1 MIEKLATRIFA
12 TRNIAHISHWK
23 TKKYAEHAA
32 LGDFYE
38 EVITLL
44 DDVVEC
50 YQGMFGLID
59 IEECPCC
66 EVEDILDV
74 MQADLLFISS
84 NRDKL
89 SKKIPA
95 LDNKLQEIEALYMR
109 TIYKL
114 KHLG

>member
-1 MIEKLATRIFA
+1 MFA

-23 TKKYAEHAA
+23 TKKCAEHIA

-59 IEECPCC
+59 IEECPQCDT
-66 EVEDILDV
+66 EDILDV
-74 MQADLLFISS
+74 MLSDLLFISS
-84 NRDKL
+84 NREKL
-89 SKKIPA
+89 SKKHPA
-95 LDNKLQEIEALYMR
+95 LDNKLQEMEALYMR

-114 KHLG
+114 KNLG